1 MKISVVF
8 MEEVSGDIYCLCLF
22 GAIIKEQG
30 EAEMATIQSSD
41 SLARDSFL
49 LTNFLKITLFNWVNF
64 LSCLILIAFNTR
76 VV

>member
-1 MKISVVF
+1 
-8 MEEVSGDIYCLCLF
+8 
-22 GAIIKEQG
+22 
-30 EAEMATIQSSD
+30 MATIQSSD